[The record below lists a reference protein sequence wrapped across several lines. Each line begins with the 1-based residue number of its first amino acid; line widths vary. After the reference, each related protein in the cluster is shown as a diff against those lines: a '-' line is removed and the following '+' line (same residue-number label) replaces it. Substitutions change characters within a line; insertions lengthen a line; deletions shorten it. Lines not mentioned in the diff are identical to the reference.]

1 MLKITLRLHDDRG
14 LISLSSMDDV
24 RPMPGVSIRLPE
36 FEMGVFQDMLEEFVE
51 KWHYSIA
58 DEMWAK
64 QKIQWYGHRDA
75 TD

>member
-1 MLKITLRLHDDRG
+1 
-14 LISLSSMDDV
+14 MDDV